1 MLKKGYRQ
9 SLWLKTTVCP
19 KASTVLPWCL
29 WACCTVL
36 SGLTHTFTLSSPL
49 YRYMSA
55 ARLGDVLTLD
65 AKCVKAG
72 KKVAF
77 ATMDI
82 VNKET
87 GAVVAQGRQ
96 TKFLG

>member
-1 MLKKGYRQ
+1 MC
-9 SLWLKTTVCP
+9 VCVRVCMCVCVVWQCAFQGLY
-19 KASTVLPWCL
+19 KSVLL
-29 WACCTVL
+29 I
-36 SGLTHTFTLSSPL
+36 HFI
-49 YRYMSA
+49 RYMSPA
-55 ARLGDVLTLD
+55 KLGDVLTLD

-72 KKVAF
+72 KKAAF

-87 GAVVAQGRQ
+87 GAVIAQGRQ

>member
-1 MLKKGYRQ
+1 MCMCIRACMCVCVVWQCALSRPLQ
-9 SLWLKTTVCP
+9 S
-19 KASTVLPWCL
+19 VLLIHC
-29 WACCTVL
+29 V
-36 SGLTHTFTLSSPL
+36 
-49 YRYMSA
+49 RYMSPA
-55 ARLGDVLTLD
+55 KLGDVLTLD

-87 GAVVAQGRQ
+87 GAVIAQGRQ

>member
-1 MLKKGYRQ
+1 
-9 SLWLKTTVCP
+9 
-19 KASTVLPWCL
+19 
-29 WACCTVL
+29 
-36 SGLTHTFTLSSPL
+36 
-49 YRYMSA
+49 MSA
-55 ARLGDVLTLD
+55 AKLGDVLTLE

-87 GAVVAQGRQ
+87 GAIVAQGRQ

>member
-1 MLKKGYRQ
+1 M
-9 SLWLKTTVCP
+9 
-19 KASTVLPWCL
+19 A
-29 WACCTVL
+29 
-36 SGLTHTFTLSSPL
+36 
-49 YRYMSA
+49 A

-72 KKVAF
+72 KTMAY

-87 GAVVAQGRQ
+87 GVIVAQGRQ
-96 TKFLG
+96 TKYLG